1 MSALALSA
9 DHLRL
14 LEWMTDPVKWAEE
27 VAGPAAI
34 KGFSGRL
41 DPWQA
46 DVIRSRVPNVVLCCT
61 RQAGKSTIAALKAAH
76 LALYRPKSMVL
87 VVSKKEEQAK
97 NVFDSIDQ
105 MIRATETL
113 SGKSARVE
121 DNKTSIRLQNGS
133 RVVCAVGKEDTIR
146 GFSAVN
152 LLIEDEAAFVPDE
165 VYFAVA
171 PMLRVSKGQ
180 MLLLSTPN
188 GQRGHFWKAWTGSE
202 EWDRYEITADKVSR
216 IDPADVER
224 DRREKGDAFVRE
236 EYFCEFVGEV
246 DSVFNADQVRAALS
260 DDVPVFG
267 F

>member
-1 MSALALSA
+1 
-9 DHLRL
+9 
-14 LEWMTDPVKWAEE
+14 MTSVVTFAQHVADPVRWAEE
-27 VAGPAAI
+27 VAAPAAV
-34 KGFSGRL
+34 KGFTGRL
-41 DPWQA
+41 DGWQR

-76 LALYRPKSMVL
+76 LALHKPNAMVL
-87 VVSKKEEQAK
+87 IVSKKEEQAK
-97 NVFDSIDQ
+97 NVFDLVER
-105 MIRATETL
+105 MIAAAE
-113 SGKSARVE
+113 KSAGATAREE
-121 DNKTSIRLQNGS
+121 DNKTSIRLANKS
-133 RVVCAVGKEDTIR
+133 RIVCAVGKEDTIR
-146 GFSAVN
+146 GFSSVD

-216 IDPADVER
+216 IDRDDIER
-224 DRREKGDAFVRE
+224 DRREKGDAFVRQ

>member
-1 MSALALSA
+1 MNELARDIRYA
-9 DHLRL
+9 
-14 LEWMTDPVKWAEE
+14 MDPVAWAEE
-27 VAGPAAI
+27 VAAPAVV
-34 KGFSGRL
+34 KGFTGRL

-46 DVIRSRVPNVVLCCT
+46 DVIRSRVPNVIMCCT

-76 LALYRPKSMVL
+76 LAFYQPRRMVL

-97 NVFDSIDQ
+97 NVFDSIER
-105 MIRATETL
+105 MIGVTEEVT
-113 SGKSARVE
+113 GVTRGANREE
-121 DNKTSIRLQNGS
+121 DHKTGLRLKNGS
-133 RVVCAVGKEDTIR
+133 RVVCAVGKEETIR
-146 GFSAVN
+146 SFSAVD

-165 VYFAVA
+165 VNGAVT

-180 MLLLSTPN
+180 MLMLSTPN

-216 IDPADVER
+216 IDPQDIER
-224 DRREKGDAFVRE
+224 DRREKGDAFVRQ

-260 DDVPVFG
+260 DAVPVFG